1 MAANSGR
8 IINNYLF
15 SHESPTLS
23 PSLTLKG
30 SLHHGNKSEILD
42 RIVPADL
49 DNQRPVTT
57 DAVLDCAVLVQM
69 LHPGSYV
76 AIRDYVTD
84 VFVPYIRSWFE
95 RKNRVDIVWD
105 VYSKANLK
113 SGTLEKRGCGAR
125 RRVTFSTKI
134 SSHWAAFLRVD
145 LNKEEFFVELAK
157 TLKNLM
163 LPQGKQ
169 LFTTILGDCAS
180 TLSDADVGAV
190 APCTQEESELDIFY
204 MWLLPPSLVIVE

>member
-1 MAANSGR
+1 M
-8 IINNYLF
+8 
-15 SHESPTLS
+15 
-23 PSLTLKG
+23 
-30 SLHHGNKSEILD
+30 LD
-42 RIVPADL
+42 CIVPADL

-69 LHPGSYV
+69 LYPGSYV

-84 VFVPYIRSWFE
+84 VFVPYILSWFE
-95 RKNRVDIVWD
+95 RNNRVDIVWD
-105 VYSKANLK
+105 VYSEANLN
-113 SGTLEKRGCGAR
+113 
-125 RRVTFSTKI
+125 STKI

-157 TLKNLM
+157 TLKNIM

-190 APCTQEESELDIFY
+190 APCIQEESELDIFY